1 MTELVQS
8 TKINYYQI
16 LGLTNNANSQQI
28 CKAYFFYYY
37 KLSINCFKKSSQS
50 LTSK

>member
-16 LGLTNNANSQQI
+16 LGLENNVNSQQI
-28 CKAYFFYYY
+28 CKAYFLLLFEVID
-37 KLSINCFKKSSQS
+37 KL
-50 LTSK
+50 L